1 LLAHV
6 TWRFLRFAVL
16 TTKRIKVD
24 KMFLTQTIGKVLD
37 WKKSLTNR
45 GLRKG
50 KMLCKKLKMLL
61 NIYFVLKKGWYF
73 A

>member
-45 GLRKG
+45 GLREG
-50 KMLCKKLKMLL
+50 KMLWKKSKMLL
-61 NIYFVLKKGWYF
+61 NFYFVLKNSCYL